1 MRLLSAIKEAHDG
14 HLYHYQESYRTDQ
27 ALEHL
32 TAMDASNT
40 LNNLE
45 VVAFIKMKYAV

>member
-27 ALEHL
+27 TLEHL
-32 TAMDASNT
+32 TAMDASNA
-40 LNNLE
+40 LNYLE
-45 VVAFIKMKYAV
+45 AVAFIKMKYTI